1 MTRKAR
7 YPVICV
13 TSVAEFPIA
22 PSIYVPTTP
31 RTPRIVKALPRVG
44 EARPRGVGSTAQNND
59 PPHPMNDE
67 RFPPTPHSTA
77 LKRSK
82 QIDRSSI
89 EKDAIPDVASSSVKR
104 WALPLASIYLRALTH
119 RLSAGRQKPS
129 TRSMRSIQMSTRS
142 YIINLTRSSEAV
154 KHGRGSME
162 PTVTAAA
169 MYVSV
174 L

>member
-1 MTRKAR
+1 MTQKTCPRQKMTRKAR

-67 RFPPTPHSTA
+67 RFPPTTHSTA

-82 QIDRSSI
+82 QIDQSSI
-89 EKDAIPDVASSSVKR
+89 EGVAAQDVTSSNVER
-104 WALPLASIYLRALTH
+104 LAFRLASIYPRALTRH
-119 RLSAGRQKPS
+119 LSAGRRKLS
-129 TRSMRSIQMSTRS
+129 TRSMRSIQTSTRS
-142 YIINLTRSSEAV
+142 
-154 KHGRGSME
+154 
-162 PTVTAAA
+162 
-169 MYVSV
+169 
-174 L
+174 